1 MLLTKLNYF
10 ENKNMPNYWEVNDV
24 NLGKFNL
31 IVGLNAVG
39 KTRLMRV
46 IANLAKFISKKGR
59 FENGYWNIEIRGE
72 EDKLY
77 VYELELKGKIIIK
90 EKLLENNILL
100 LDRKENKGK
109 IFSKVENKMDIFYPP
124 ENELTLNIKRDIRSY
139 PYLEELIKWA
149 NNFLVYTFSCVR
161 PNEIS
166 IPQKDEGL
174 FENLNT
180 TPYILLKLFD
190 NIRKGKEGSKKVKEC
205 IEHIIKDLAY
215 IGYPSTEIGVEHI
228 DRDRVIIGIKEKDL
242 NCHTKQIQMS
252 QGMYRAI
259 SLIVIIEQILR
270 INKKVT
276 VIIDDLAEGL
286 DFTRSM
292 RLTKLLFNKVKGS
305 KVQTIITSNDRF
317 LINSVDVKYISYLE
331 RQGHKVKAYNYLNS
345 KNLFDD
351 LMMTGLNN
359 FDFLSDKMYKGK

>member
-10 ENKNMPNYWEVNDV
+10 GNKNMPNYWEINDV

-39 KTRLMRV
+39 KTRLVRV
-46 IANLAKFISKKGR
+46 ISNLAKFISKKIR
-59 FENGYWNIEIRGE
+59 FKNGYWNIEIRGE
-72 EDKLY
+72 EDKVY
-77 VYELELKGKIIIK
+77 VYELELIGGIIIK
-90 EKLLENNILL
+90 EKLLENDMLL
-100 LDRKENKGK
+100 LDRKKNKGK
-109 IFSKVENKMDIFYPP
+109 IFSKVENNMDTFYPP
-124 ENELTLNIKRDIRSY
+124 ENELALNIKRDIRNY
-139 PYLEELIKWA
+139 PYLEDLIKWA
-149 NNFLVYTFSCVR
+149 DNFLVYTFSCVR

-166 IPQKDEGL
+166 IPQKNEGL

-205 IEHIIKDLAY
+205 IEHIMKDLAY
-215 IGYPSTEIGVEHI
+215 IGYPSEGIGVRTIGPGECII
-228 DRDRVIIGIKEKDL
+228 DIKEKDL

-259 SLIVIIEQILR
+259 SLIVIIEQILQL
-270 INKKVT
+270 NKKVT

-305 KVQTIITSNDRF
+305 KIQTIITSNDRF
-317 LINSVDVKYISYLE
+317 LINSVNIKYISFLE

-345 KNLFDD
+345 KNLFED
-351 LMMTGLNN
+351 LIMTGLNN
-359 FDFLSDKMYKGK
+359 FDFLSGKMYKGK